1 MWFTYYIGLL
11 ASSGPANNVDGTAS
25 ASVTVTP
32 AVVGSRGQG
41 ITVPVSIT
49 PVLVYTGAHN
59 ATVTVPV
66 TITPVLTHAG
76 QRFGTVTVSVTVTP
90 VATGVASGAN
100 KLLKEDSD
108 FLLLETGDKILL
120 EA

>member
-32 AVVGSRGQG
+32 AVVGSRGQA

-49 PVLVYTGAHN
+49 PVLVYAGAHN

-66 TITPVLTHAG
+66 TVTPVLTGAG

-90 VATGVASGAN
+90 VATGAGTVN
-100 KLLKEDSD
+100 ELLKEDSD
-108 FLLLETGDKILL
+108 FLLLETGDKVLL
-120 EA
+120 EV